1 MRGAALDQS
10 NVLGWTPLL
19 LASRHGHV
27 SVVNL
32 LLQNQADVNAE
43 TKLAGNALTLA
54 ARGGYLQVCKAL
66 IENGIDLSPSTRIGT
81 ATCEFT
87 ALMMAA
93 HHGHDAVVRYLI
105 DRGFPCLIADCYLST
120 LASNRI
126 IMNVLSYRQRHD
138 VMS

>member
-105 DRGFPCLIADCYLST
+105 DRGFDINYRCVARPHNIARLQHANCKML
-120 LASNRI
+120 LFC
-126 IMNVLSYRQRHD
+126 
-138 VMS
+138 